1 VFVIYIYT
9 GMALYTARPPN
20 KVTVAS
26 GSSEHLL
33 DADNPYLNTD
43 GVPLL
48 PSLESRID
56 VPEDL
61 IVKAYNLEKMA
72 CPVKVLCI
80 FDCAMNAYYIFFNPL
95 MGIVLCMVSFN
106 GYLATVYFKRSL
118 FLCYLLYQYLQ
129 VVGRLG
135 LLVISIEE
143 SIHGNNSTVSN
154 YTGNNSVVL
163 HIIDPP
169 GNPFLLTAMFLLQ
182 SYIAY
187 FVTRFYCNLPT
198 RADLSRVGYVA
209 L

>member
-1 VFVIYIYT
+1 MT
-9 GMALYTARPPN
+9 LYTARPTN
-20 KVTVAS
+20 KVAVAS

-33 DADNPYLNTD
+33 DAHNPYLNTD
-43 GVPLL
+43 GEPLL
-48 PSLESRID
+48 PRLDARID

-61 IVKAYNLEKMA
+61 MVKAHNLERMA

-80 FDCAMNAYYIFFNPL
+80 FDCAMNAYYIFFNPI

-135 LLVISIEE
+135 VFVMSVETAV
-143 SIHGNNSTVSN
+143 SSSNSSVSN
-154 YTGNNSVVL
+154 YTGNNTIVL

-169 GNPFLLTAMFLLQ
+169 GNPYLLAAMFLLQ

-198 RADLSRVGYVA
+198 RADLSRVGFVA